1 MATSKNIILAF
12 LLVCALFG
20 NVFAQMIPP
29 PWYETETVKKNS
41 LEKTTNDP
49 QNPNTEFN
57 NGKST
62 VVIDSIAIYYKMINL
77 EHAEA
82 KYTANAVGMV
92 GGGLLT
98 ALGIACIISANNT
111 EKSYDNSKSKFEN
124 DLSNSIASSTKK
136 IAAIAGVIF
145 ILGGLP
151 IFIYNLNTYSD
162 RKKHAEYR
170 DTLKKSLERYIA
182 KKKSAQLIIV
192 PTINLA
198 NAGGGG
204 INAVLQF

>member
-98 ALGIACIISANNT
+98 ALGIACIISANN
-111 EKSYDNSKSKFEN
+111 N
-124 DLSNSIASSTKK
+124 IPRIKK
-136 IAAIAGVIF
+136 IIEK
-145 ILGGLP
+145 LS
-151 IFIYNLNTYSD
+151 LNYGKEIDFHGKKYSF
-162 RKKHAEYR
+162 RKNSR
-170 DTLKKSLERYIA
+170 RR
-182 KKKSAQLIIV
+182 
-192 PTINLA
+192 
-198 NAGGGG
+198 
-204 INAVLQF
+204 